1 MAENDS
7 IIIKPVESLQNIAGL
22 TPAGRRENKK
32 RRQQLKRENEQG
44 SEAESQLNE
53 TMDVLIL
60 CTTQSDLEGIIE
72 SHKILLDHMNEEV
85 PKLIVECVDKFS

>member
-1 MAENDS
+1 MPIP
-7 IIIKPVESLQNIAGL
+7 III
-22 TPAGRRENKK
+22 PA
-32 RRQQLKRENEQG
+32 LKRIGPNLTEEQRQILRRMH
-44 SEAESQLNE
+44 SLKKELNE

-72 SHKILLDHMNEEV
+72 SHKILLDHMNKEV